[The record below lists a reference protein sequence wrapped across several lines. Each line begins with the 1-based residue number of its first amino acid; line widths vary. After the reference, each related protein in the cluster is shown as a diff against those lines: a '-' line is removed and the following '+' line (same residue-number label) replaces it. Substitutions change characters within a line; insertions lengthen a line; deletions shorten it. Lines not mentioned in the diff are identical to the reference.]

1 MTVTKQLKITQLAVF
16 DRELKKLS
24 KKYKNI
30 QEDLESLAF
39 SWIKTVDFFKTNQLM
54 LTHIEKIDNGAV
66 FKIPKTGI
74 GNPIFF
80 KVKKFHSEDFPGK
93 GVKSGIRLIYAYY
106 PEEKKVEFIQI
117 YYKEKDDTNHDVDR
131 IKKYYGS
138 H

>member
-24 KKYKNI
+24 KKYKHL
-30 QEDLESLAF
+30 QEDL
-39 SWIKTVDFFKTNQLM
+39 DFFKTNQLM
-54 LTHIEKIDNGAV
+54 LTHIEKIDNSAV

>member
-1 MTVTKQLKITQLAVF
+1 MIVTNQFKIAHLDIF
-16 DRELKKLS
+16 DKELEKLS
-24 KKYKNI
+24 KKYKYLH
-30 QEDLESLAF
+30 EDLDL
-39 SWIKTVDFFKTNQLM
+39 FKRTQLM
-54 LTHIEKIDNGAV
+54 LTHEKEMDNGAV
-66 FKIPKTGI
+66 VRIPKTGI

-80 KVKKFHSEDFPGK
+80 KVKKFRSRDFPGK
-93 GVKSGIRLIYAYY
+93 GVRSGIRLIYAYY